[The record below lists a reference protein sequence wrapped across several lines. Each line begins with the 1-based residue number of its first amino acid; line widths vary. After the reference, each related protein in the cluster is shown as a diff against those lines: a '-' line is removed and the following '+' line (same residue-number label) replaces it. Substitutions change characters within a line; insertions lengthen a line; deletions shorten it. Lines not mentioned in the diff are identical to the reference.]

1 MKTIALLALVGLAA
15 APAMS
20 QVTGNYTASYG
31 APVSVQTNPT
41 GFGNSNLGDPLY
53 ATGSELNA
61 AFYRADATYAYL
73 LFTGNLESNFNKL
86 ELFIATGGTGQQQ
99 INSTVGAMTN
109 LNGLFHDNG
118 FSPNRW
124 ISVTGGNPGGNPP
137 YTMFIDGAE
146 FSGGS
151 WNGGFLGQN
160 DGQGIGGGLTAGSF
174 TMTGGNPLVAIDNSN
189 TAGVTGSSAAGA
201 ASVTTGIEIAIS
213 WASLGLAPGSMFS
226 VMAFINGSNHDY
238 ASNQFLAP
246 LPAGTGNLGSD
257 GTGAGQGNLGRVD
270 LRQFGGNQYFVVPT
284 PAAAGIFALAAL
296 AAGRRRR

>member
-1 MKTIALLALVGLAA
+1 MKTIALLAFVGLAA

-20 QVTGNYTASYG
+20 QVTGNYAPSYG
-31 APVSVQTNPT
+31 PAVSVQTNGT
-41 GFGNSNLGDPLY
+41 GFGDSNLGDPLL
-53 ATGSELNA
+53 ANGSELNA

-73 LFTGNLESNFNKL
+73 LFTGNLESNFNKF
-86 ELFIATGGTGQQQ
+86 ELFISTGAAGQQQ
-99 INSTVGAMTN
+99 INSTVGQMTN

-118 FSPNRW
+118 FNANRW
-124 ISVTGGNPGGNPP
+124 FSVTGGNNP
-137 YTMFIDGAE
+137 YAMFVDGAE

-151 WNGGFLGQN
+151 WNGGYLGTN
-160 DGQGIGGGLTAGSF
+160 DGQGIGGGLTAGVF
-174 TMTGGNPLVAIDNSN
+174 TMTGGNPLVAIENSN
-189 TAGVTGSSAAGA
+189 TGGVTGSSAAGA